1 MSSPDTSGPES
12 ASRVIDSVRDA
23 EQAAL
28 EAVRTFVDAVD
39 AVFPDLSEDGPR
51 RKIIDAAFR
60 MTERLVGTSTE
71 LTQKIVTATSDALAA
86 ARQTAAPAR

>member
-1 MSSPDTSGPES
+1 MSSSDTSSPEG

-28 EAVRTFVDAVD
+28 ESVRTFVETVNG
-39 AVFPDLSEDGPR
+39 VFPDLSEDGPR

-60 MTERLVGTSTE
+60 MTERLVGASAE
-71 LTQKIVTATSDALAA
+71 LARKIVTEANDARAG
-86 ARQTAAPAR
+86 ARPTAGPSR